1 VTLPVHEAPKHIIA
15 CTILKRMRDFLE
27 IARFLERR
35 NSELRVERRLRFYL
49 DEFDEYIDIM
59 RGIVEELVMLKC
71 VEKIVIVTGTA
82 ARIWGNR
89 LGWESLFVLNP
100 RIGTDDESYLMFK
113 DCKHIDNASLD
124 AVEIVPIK
132 ELMPTVDKGSIPL
145 LTLHRRII
153 AQYPD
158 ILTPGRVLFVPGC
171 VSRVSHEDVA
181 HFWNKFGCSSFVF
194 NGSRTIDGFY
204 GKLYLTDR
212 TVIDVPHMKL
222 HELESEAMKTYIQ
235 KANLNPL
242 NPAQLNDIIAD
253 LIILHNLLSTPIAI
267 TGLMCIERAQSIV
280 HPVWGTFTDAIFHNA
295 ASPEKAY
302 QLQRQL
308 GHIKKWSTYR
318 GIPRVFTYATFREDV
333 KILESR
339 ADAFGRRFGG
349 TRATLT
355 DYVASGKEGCL
366 TSHEKKEKKSENRK
380 LVVSTI
386 VQHPTPFKTIKE
398 ANAFIKE
405 KTGKRGI
412 QKLTERNGYILSSR
426 LLSIYKKKTEE
437 DLSEDDRLTVAKYE
451 RIGIGQNISA
461 NTGQSY
467 MVYPVYPTM
476 ESPPSD
482 VMYYVRYLPAQT
494 PVENTITHV

>member
-1 VTLPVHEAPKHIIA
+1 
-15 CTILKRMRDFLE
+15 MRDFLE

-49 DEFDEYIDIM
+49 DEFDEYIEVM

-71 VEKIVIVTGTA
+71 VEKIVIVTATA

-113 DCKHIDNASLD
+113 DCKHVDNASLD
-124 AVEIVPIK
+124 AVEIAPIQ
-132 ELMPTVDKGSIPL
+132 ELMPAADKGSIPL

-171 VSRVSHEDVA
+171 ISRASHEDVA

-204 GKLYLTDR
+204 GRLYLTDR
-212 TVIDVPHMKL
+212 TVVDVPHLKL
-222 HELESEAMKTYIQ
+222 CELESDAMKTYIQ
-235 KANLNPL
+235 RESLNPS

-253 LIILHNLLSTPIAI
+253 LIVRYNLLSTPVAI

-280 HPVWGTFTDAIFHNA
+280 HPVWGTFTDAIFYRA

-308 GHIKKWSTYR
+308 GHIKKWATYR
-318 GIPRVFTYATFREDV
+318 GIPRVFTNATFREDV

-339 ADAFGRRFGG
+339 ADAFGRKFGG
-349 TRATLT
+349 MHATLT
-355 DYVASGKEGCL
+355 DYVASGKEGGL
-366 TSHEKKEKKSENRK
+366 TSHEKKDKKSENRK
-380 LVVSTI
+380 LVLNAI
-386 VQHPTPFKTIKE
+386 VQHTTPFRDIKDV
-398 ANAFIKE
+398 NAFIKE
-405 KTGKRGI
+405 KTGKRGV
-412 QKLTERNGYILSSR
+412 QEFTERKGYKLSGR
-426 LLSIYKKKTEE
+426 LLSIYKKKSVD
-437 DLSEDDRLTVAKYE
+437 DLTEDDRLTVAKYE
-451 RIGIGQNISA
+451 RIGIGQNISGSK
-461 NTGQSY
+461 GQPY

-476 ESPPSD
+476 ESPPSA
-482 VMYYVRYLPAQT
+482 VMYFVRYIPKT
-494 PVENTITHV
+494 VPVANTLTHA